1 MVTVGAQHG
10 VDTVEDWA
18 SDRTKAGPYVLPDN
32 VQNLARKDGY
42 GHTVVGNGLDKLI
55 MLTDANVRDTV
66 DAGAGNDIIVVAKGS
81 AVMTGGARH
90 DMFVFTALNAQPGAI
105 ADFDAGL
112 DLLDLRPL

>member
-1 MVTVGAQHG
+1 LRRGPAKIVFPQPA
-10 VDTVEDWA
+10 
-18 SDRTKAGPYVLPDN
+18 KAGPYVLPDN